1 MVPYPARFLRHFLAA
16 ERRKVCD
23 TVWMGDKLPPVEAE
37 RPQVPFGA
45 ALRFWAW
52 LGWVSFGGPSGQI
65 AILHTELVERRKWLS
80 ESRFLHALNYC
91 MLLPGP
97 EAQQLATYSGWL
109 LHGARGGIAAGA
121 LFVLPSVFVL
131 LALSWI
137 YAAHGEL
144 PWIASIFD
152 GLQAAVL
159 AIVVGATIRIARR
172 AFAQRWMVLVAA
184 AAFVSLRFLEAPF
197 PVVVL
202 GAGLLGL
209 ALGRFAPQLFVRA
222 APQRESEPATPSPVQ
237 PSFARAAKVLAL
249 CLTLWWT
256 PVLLVGVWQG
266 RDHAITQQG
275 IFFSKAAMVTF
286 GGAYAVLPYVA
297 DQAVERHEWL
307 SPEQM
312 MDGLGLAETTP
323 GPLIMVV
330 QFVGF
335 LGAWNHPGDLPP
347 WLAGVLGAL
356 ITTWVT
362 FVPCFLW
369 IFLGAPHVERLR
381 GVRALDGALSTITGA
396 VVGVILNLAVWFGAH
411 TLWPEG
417 GELDLFALL
426 VGLAS
431 AVALLRFKVGVIP
444 LVAAAAAAGLLRYLA
459 LG

>member
-1 MVPYPARFLRHFLAA
+1 VSADSRP
-16 ERRKVCD
+16 
-23 TVWMGDKLPPVEAE
+23 PPV
-37 RPQVPFGA
+37 PFAA

-52 LGWVSFGGPSGQI
+52 LGCVSFGGPTGQI
-65 AILHTELVERRKWLS
+65 ALMHQELVERRRWLS
-80 ESRFLHALNYC
+80 EPRFLHALNFC

-131 LALSWI
+131 LALSWV
-137 YAAHGEL
+137 YVAHGDV
-144 PWIASIFD
+144 PWIAAVFD

-159 AIVVGATIRIARR
+159 AIVVAATVRIARR
-172 AFAQRWMVLVAA
+172 AFAKRWMVLVAA
-184 AAFVSLRFLEAPF
+184 AAFVCLRFLDAPF
-197 PVVVL
+197 PLVIL

-209 ALGRFAPQLFVRA
+209 LLGRLAPAL
-222 APQRESEPATPSPVQ
+222 
-237 PSFARAAKVLAL
+237 FARVGHEVEGEAPPPVEASWPRALKVLAL

-256 PVLLVGVWQG
+256 PVLLAGAWQG
-266 RDHAITQQG
+266 RDHTLSQQG
-275 IFFSKAAMVTF
+275 VFFSKAAMVTF

-297 DQAVERHEWL
+297 DQAVERHGWL
-307 SPEQM
+307 STEQM

-335 LGAWNHPGDLPP
+335 LGGWNHPGDLPP
-347 WLAGVLGAL
+347 WLAALLGAL
-356 ITTWVT
+356 LTTWVT
-362 FVPCFLW
+362 FLPCFLW

-381 GVRALDGALSTITGA
+381 HVQVLGAALSTITGA
-396 VVGVILNLAVWFGAH
+396 VVGVILNLAVWFGTH
-411 TLWPEG
+411 TLWPES
-417 GELDLFALL
+417 GELDPFALV

-431 AVALLRFKVGVIP
+431 AVALIRFKVEVVPIV
-444 LVAAAAAAGLLRYLA
+444 LAAALAGLLRHLA

>member
-1 MVPYPARFLRHFLAA
+1 VQ
-16 ERRKVCD
+16 
-23 TVWMGDKLPPVEAE
+23 AE
-37 RPQVPFGA
+37 RPPVPFGA

-52 LGWVSFGGPSGQI
+52 LGCVSFGGPSGQI

-80 ESRFLHALNYC
+80 EPRFLHALNYC

-121 LFVLPSVFVL
+121 LFVLPSVLVL

-137 YAAHGEL
+137 YAAHGDL
-144 PWIASIFD
+144 PWVAAIFQ

-159 AIVVGATIRIARR
+159 AIVVHATVRIAKR
-172 AFAQRWMVLVAA
+172 AFARRWMLLVAA
-184 AAFVSLRFLEAPF
+184 AAFVSLRFLDAPF
-197 PVVVL
+197 PLVIL

-209 ALGRFAPQLFVRA
+209 ALGRFAPAL
-222 APQRESEPATPSPVQ
+222 
-237 PSFARAAKVLAL
+237 FARVGHAVEGEVPPPVEASLPRTLKVLAL

-256 PVLLVGVWQG
+256 PVLLFGAWQG

-275 IFFSKAAMVTF
+275 VFFSKAAMVTF

-297 DQAVERHEWL
+297 EEAVERHAWL
-307 SPEQM
+307 SAEQM

-356 ITTWVT
+356 LTTWVT
-362 FVPCFLW
+362 FLPCFLW

-417 GELDLFALL
+417 GELDLFAVV

-431 AVALLRFKVGVIP
+431 ALALLRFKVGVIP
-444 LVAAAAAAGLLRYLA
+444 LVAAAAFAGLARHLV

>member
-1 MVPYPARFLRHFLAA
+1 MSADPRP
-16 ERRKVCD
+16 
-23 TVWMGDKLPPVEAE
+23 
-37 RPQVPFGA
+37 PQVPFA
-45 ALRFWAW
+45 TALRFWAW
-52 LGWVSFGGPSGQI
+52 LGCVSFGGPSGQI
-65 AILHTELVERRKWLS
+65 AIMHTELVERRRWLS
-80 ESRFLHALNYC
+80 EPRFLHALNFC

-109 LHGARGGIAAGA
+109 LHGARGGIAAGV

-137 YAAHGEL
+137 YVVHGDV
-144 PWIASIFD
+144 PWIAAIFR

-159 AIVVGATIRIARR
+159 AIVVAATVRIARR

-184 AAFVSLRFLEAPF
+184 AAFVSLRYLDAPF
-197 PVVVL
+197 PAVIL

-209 ALGRFAPQLFVRA
+209 LLGRA
-222 APQRESEPATPSPVQ
+222 APAL
-237 PSFARAAKVLAL
+237 FARVGHAGQAPEIEEPPPVEASWPRTCKVLAL

-256 PVLLVGVWQG
+256 PVLLAGVWKG
-266 RDHAITQQG
+266 RDHVLFQESV
-275 IFFSKAAMVTF
+275 FFSKAAMVTF

-297 DQAVERHEWL
+297 DQAVERHAWL
-307 SPEQM
+307 STEQM

-335 LGAWNHPGDLPP
+335 LGGWNHPGDLPP
-347 WLAGVLGAL
+347 WLAAVLGAL
-356 ITTWVT
+356 LTTWVT
-362 FVPCFLW
+362 FLPCFLW

-381 GVRALDGALSTITGA
+381 HVRAITGALATITGA

-411 TLWPEG
+411 TLRPEG
-417 GELDLFALL
+417 GDLDLFALA

-431 AVALLRFKVGVIP
+431 AVALIRFKVEVIP
-444 LVAAAAAAGLLRYLA
+444 IVATAATAGLVRHFA